1 MHSGFGHI
9 LLKTGVIGLFL
20 FSAIFITF
28 IWRYQKYRPHYQG
41 YQALLADAGCAGLFF
56 WLPTLLVGTPI
67 IEFRTMLLLGF
78 TLALPLLTPTVLKQA
93 RNNPNK
99 LYAVT

>member
-1 MHSGFGHI
+1 M
-9 LLKTGVIGLFL
+9 IGLLL

-41 YQALLADAGCAGLFF
+41 NQALLADAGCAGLFF

-78 TLALPLLTPTVLKQA
+78 ILALPLLTPTFPKQA
-93 RNNPNK
+93 RNSNNK
-99 LYAVT
+99 LYAAT